1 MEEMRRRRSWVSAQI
16 PNLFD
21 FMEQLFCAS
30 STLYVTFVQSI
41 LTIVI
46 EQALFVD
53 ILRNVSQVNLRV

>member
-1 MEEMRRRRSWVSAQI
+1 
-16 PNLFD
+16 
-21 FMEQLFCAS
+21 MEQMFCAS